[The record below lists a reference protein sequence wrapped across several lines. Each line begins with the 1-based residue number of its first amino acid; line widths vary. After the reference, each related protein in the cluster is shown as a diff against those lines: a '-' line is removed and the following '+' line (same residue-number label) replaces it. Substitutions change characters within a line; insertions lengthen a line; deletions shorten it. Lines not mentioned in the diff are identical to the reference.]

1 MTPGEQLAE
10 ANPEALLF
18 DGFEDALV
26 GIACQQYKPALAVYD
41 RAKCVEILCA
51 RDGMT
56 HEDAEEFFAFNTEG
70 AWLGPNTP
78 LILTRLVGRI
88 EDE

>member
-1 MTPGEQLAE
+1 MPTNETVEILAE

-18 DGFEDALV
+18 DGFEDAFV
-26 GIACQQYKPALAVYD
+26 GFARQQNKPPLAVYD
-41 RAKCVEILCA
+41 REKCLEILCK

-56 HEDAEEFFAFNTEG
+56 YEEAEECFGFNTEG

-78 LILTRLVGRI
+78 LILTRGG
-88 EDE
+88 